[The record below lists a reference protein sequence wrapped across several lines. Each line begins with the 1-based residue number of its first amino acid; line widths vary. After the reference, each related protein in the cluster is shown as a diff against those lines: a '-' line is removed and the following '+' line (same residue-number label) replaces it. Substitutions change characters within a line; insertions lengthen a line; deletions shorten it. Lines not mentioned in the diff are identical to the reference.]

1 VRELVGSSSIQPVPF
16 ARHEFPVFSAIRE
29 LGLALALTVAMET
42 LIDPFE
48 LHTPGS
54 DPIPAPRMRP
64 RMQSI
69 VIDVE
74 WDDPPPAPSSRGVR
88 IWETE

>member
-1 VRELVGSSSIQPVPF
+1 M
-16 ARHEFPVFSAIRE
+16 
-29 LGLALALTVAMET
+29 MET

-48 LHTPGS
+48 LHAPGS
-54 DPIPAPRMRP
+54 DPVPAPRMRP

-74 WDDPPPAPSSRGVR
+74 WDDPPPAPPGRGVR
-88 IWETE
+88 VWMTED

>member
-1 VRELVGSSSIQPVPF
+1 VDPACTVRETRFS
-16 ARHEFPVFSAIRE
+16 RVFHHRSRQLASKTG
-29 LGLALALTVAMET
+29 GLAIALTGDMET

-48 LHTPGS
+48 LHAPGS

-88 IWETE
+88 VWETE

>member
-1 VRELVGSSSIQPVPF
+1 
-16 ARHEFPVFSAIRE
+16 
-29 LGLALALTVAMET
+29 MKET

-48 LHTPGS
+48 LHPPGS
-54 DPIPAPRMRP
+54 DPVPAPRMRP

-74 WDDPPPAPSSRGVR
+74 WDDSPPAPAPRGVR
-88 IWETE
+88 VWMTED

>member
-1 VRELVGSSSIQPVPF
+1 M
-16 ARHEFPVFSAIRE
+16 FSAIPE
-29 LGLALALTVAMET
+29 DAKVANGSAWQLLLPFRMET

-48 LHTPGS
+48 LHAPGS
-54 DPIPAPRMRP
+54 DPVPAPRMRP

-88 IWETE
+88 VWETE

>member
-1 VRELVGSSSIQPVPF
+1 MTAKFRV
-16 ARHEFPVFSAIRE
+16 EFTRAGAACSLLCDI
-29 LGLALALTVAMET
+29 LMET

-48 LHTPGS
+48 LLAPGS
-54 DPIPAPRMRP
+54 VPVPAMRP

-74 WDDPPPAPSSRGVR
+74 WDDSPPPSSPGHR
-88 IWETE
+88 IWMTED

>member
-1 VRELVGSSSIQPVPF
+1 MQFHAV
-16 ARHEFPVFSAIRE
+16 E
-29 LGLALALTVAMET
+29 LGLAIALTNPMET

-48 LHTPGS
+48 LHAPGS
-54 DPIPAPRMRP
+54 DPVPSPRMRP

-74 WDDPPPAPSSRGVR
+74 WEDPSPSTSSMRGVR
-88 IWETE
+88 VWATED